1 MKLGVKEKLKT
12 VVTGVRYVDGRA
24 VSIVDPKLELEGG
37 GHVPVMALDEAYK
50 HLGLMVRADGD
61 WSDNWQRLRRRVGE
75 AMAKLS
81 RLRRVNI
88 DDFELIGDVLMSG
101 LVAFYACGSYFTREQ
116 GDREQGVLNLTYLT

>member
-24 VSIVDPKLELEGG
+24 VAIIDPKLELEGG

-88 DDFELIGDVLMSG
+88 DDFELIHWRRADEWVSSFLC
-101 LVAFYACGSYFTREQ
+101 LRLLLHA
-116 GDREQGVLNLTYLT
+116 